1 MKDLTESGQSG
12 LLAFNV
18 LGVRR
23 ERSRSSYIPFADERS
38 ALTGDR
44 GLSDRF
50 MLLNGR
56 WQFYYAQDHDAQ
68 QVMDPQ
74 FDAIEVPGHWQ
85 LQGYG
90 HPHYT
95 NVQYPFPVDPPRVPN
110 PNPQGWYRRSFRLP
124 PTWEERSVFIRFE
137 GVDSAFELWVN
148 GNIVG
153 SSQGSRLPAEFD
165 VTEWIHSGENHMDVR
180 VAQWSWSS
188 YLEDQDMWWLSGIF
202 RDVYLLSRPSPHIAD
217 IEVKAYPGRGSG
229 QGEIEVLVNLAERGS
244 ARASRVVVRLW
255 DPLADQVLWQGEKSS
270 DELFEDRITLSTC
283 LPDVSYWS
291 AERPTL
297 YHLTATLVSP
307 EGNVLEVVHQAV
319 GFRRVAIDGGRLTV
333 NGVPIMLKGVNR
345 HEFHPKHGRALTLE
359 VMEADVR
366 MMKQFNINAVRTSHY
381 PPHPYFLDLCDR
393 YGLYVIDEADLECH
407 GMLLVGRFDQ
417 LSDDPEWQ
425 PAYLDRMERMVE
437 RDKNHPSV
445 IMWSLGNESGYGR
458 NHHAMATWAKGRDG
472 SRVIHYEG
480 DREANS
486 ADLYSTMYTSVPEL
500 VGLGQKDSLEKP
512 HILCEYAHAM
522 GNGPGSLEEYWQ
534 TFYRYPRLQGGFVWE
549 WIDHGLWRMDDAG
562 GRYAYGGD
570 FGEYPHDGHFVID
583 GLLFPDRT
591 PSPGLFALKK
601 AIEPVRIEADGD
613 DAHRFTLENRYD
625 FLGLEHLTLV
635 WTLSNGG
642 RLVDGG
648 QVDLPHLLPA
658 QTGALRIPW
667 REGVHGDLLS
677 LSVRLK
683 TPTIWADAGHEVAFG
698 ERQLAQEQSYLAVP
712 KPLWCEQSHTALS
725 ISNGQ
730 DAVQFRLAT
739 GEMNTWVFQ
748 GHSLI
753 QKGPTLDLWRA
764 PTDNDVRLAPKWRQK
779 GLDHLLWRPDGSEWE
794 RLSASLAE
802 FKVVGRLAP
811 AVHAWGLQVT
821 YRYRVYGSG
830 EIRLTV
836 DAQPEGEGPE
846 IWPRFGL
853 ALVLPKSFNQV
864 SWLGRGPQESY
875 PDSFRGQRLG
885 RYHARVEDLTTP
897 YIVPQENGS
906 HFETTWVAV
915 TNERGI
921 GLLAVAETELS
932 FSAQRFTSGQL
943 ESATNRCLLTPEDG
957 TFLHLDWRQQGL
969 GSASC
974 GPEALAQHEL
984 RAKPT
989 TWSVRLRGLDVN
1001 AISAELA
1008 SRLLLEDY
1016 SG

>member
-480 DREANS
+480 DRES
-486 ADLYSTMYTSVPEL
+486 KL
-500 VGLGQKDSLEKP
+500 
-512 HILCEYAHAM
+512 
-522 GNGPGSLEEYWQ
+522 
-534 TFYRYPRLQGGFVWE
+534 
-549 WIDHGLWRMDDAG
+549 
-562 GRYAYGGD
+562 
-570 FGEYPHDGHFVID
+570 
-583 GLLFPDRT
+583 
-591 PSPGLFALKK
+591 
-601 AIEPVRIEADGD
+601 
-613 DAHRFTLENRYD
+613 HR
-625 FLGLEHLTLV
+625 V
-635 WTLSNGG
+635 
-642 RLVDGG
+642 
-648 QVDLPHLLPA
+648 
-658 QTGALRIPW
+658 
-667 REGVHGDLLS
+667 
-677 LSVRLK
+677 
-683 TPTIWADAGHEVAFG
+683 
-698 ERQLAQEQSYLAVP
+698 
-712 KPLWCEQSHTALS
+712 LS
-725 ISNGQ
+725 IRDRKS
-730 DAVQFRLAT
+730 R
-739 GEMNTWVFQ
+739 
-748 GHSLI
+748 
-753 QKGPTLDLWRA
+753 
-764 PTDNDVRLAPKWRQK
+764 VR
-779 GLDHLLWRPDGSEWE
+779 
-794 RLSASLAE
+794 
-802 FKVVGRLAP
+802 
-811 AVHAWGLQVT
+811 
-821 YRYRVYGSG
+821 
-830 EIRLTV
+830 
-836 DAQPEGEGPE
+836 
-846 IWPRFGL
+846 
-853 ALVLPKSFNQV
+853 
-864 SWLGRGPQESY
+864 
-875 PDSFRGQRLG
+875 
-885 RYHARVEDLTTP
+885 
-897 YIVPQENGS
+897 
-906 HFETTWVAV
+906 
-915 TNERGI
+915 
-921 GLLAVAETELS
+921 
-932 FSAQRFTSGQL
+932 
-943 ESATNRCLLTPEDG
+943 LLTP
-957 TFLHLDWRQQGL
+957 
-969 GSASC
+969 
-974 GPEALAQHEL
+974 
-984 RAKPT
+984 
-989 TWSVRLRGLDVN
+989 
-1001 AISAELA
+1001 
-1008 SRLLLEDY
+1008 
-1016 SG
+1016 